1 MAALTRKDVKAP
13 VLRKE
18 AVACPSLGG
27 DVVLRMLTLSERMAL
42 HERLRGLQPA
52 DDAEE
57 RPAPPAD
64 PQKRYAQMAELL
76 AVSAIDAETGGPLM
90 SAQEWDLF
98 AADHT
103 ADAMALLDAAKR
115 LSGFDSE
122 DVRKN

>member
-27 DVVLRMLTLSERMAL
+27 DVVMRMLTLSERLAL
-42 HERLRGLQPA
+42 HDRLRAPQSGA
-52 DDAEE
+52 GGDAV
-57 RPAPPAD
+57 PPAAVD
-64 PQKRYAQMAELL
+64 AQKRYAQMAGLL
-76 AVSAIDAETGGPLM
+76 ALCAIDAETGEPLM

-98 AADHT
+98 AAEHT
-103 ADAMALLDAAKR
+103 DDAMALLDVAKR

>member
-42 HERLRGLQPA
+42 HERLRGPRPA

-98 AADHT
+98 AAEHT
-103 ADAMALLDAAKR
+103 DDAMALLDAAKR